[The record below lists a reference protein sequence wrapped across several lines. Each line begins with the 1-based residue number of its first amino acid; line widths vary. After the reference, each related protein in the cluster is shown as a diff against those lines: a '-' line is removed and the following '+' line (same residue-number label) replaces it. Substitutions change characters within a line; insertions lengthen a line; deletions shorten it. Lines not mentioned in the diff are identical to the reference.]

1 MDAESDLH
9 VGHHACMHARPAWR
23 GHADTGCACVRQ
35 AEEGAAKAGS
45 VLDKIK
51 DALPFGTLPTFELAV
66 SADDANMGPNEVDK
80 KLLGSFPGSNNP
92 FDKATPG
99 EGRA

>member
-1 MDAESDLH
+1 L
-9 VGHHACMHARPAWR
+9 GPHACW
-23 GHADTGCACVRQ
+23 Q

-66 SADDANMGPNEVDK
+66 SNDDATMGPNEARVSTLSVLDTVTW
-80 KLLGSFPGSNNP
+80 
-92 FDKATPG
+92 AH
-99 EGRA
+99 A